1 MTSGTLRNTWIICK
15 HECFKRIRTRS
26 FLLTTFLMPGF
37 LAIIIGLPAFLG
49 ARANQDK
56 QRIVL
61 VCQRR
66 GLAEDIREALVGD
79 TRGTYRVTIDT
90 DVSETERRLL
100 MDDLNAN
107 RIDGFVWMDAQSIK
121 DGRAT
126 YERRSAGDFIWQQL
140 VRNSVSSAFNRM
152 RMEEYGIKPDQIKTV
167 LRGADLE
174 MRFSAGTSGDEGR
187 TAAAIITVLLLAT
200 VLFITLLSYGV
211 MIMRSVLDEKASR
224 VIEVLL
230 CSATPDELM
239 SGKILGVGAVGL
251 IQVVIWGAMGLAIA
265 APRGSG
271 PFAGVHLVP
280 LPLMIYFGVF
290 YLLGYLLYSAMFAAV
305 GAVFNSTDEAQ
316 HWNFVLI
323 SPLIFACTLIAPVAA
338 SPNSSLAVITSLIPF
353 CSPVL
358 MYMRLAVE
366 SPPGWQLGLCFVI
379 LIATIYVVQRIAAQ
393 IYRVGILMYGK
404 RPTVREVIKWLSY
417 A

>member
-1 MTSGTLRNTWIICK
+1 MSSGTLRNTWIICK
-15 HECFKRIRTRS
+15 HECLKRIRTRS
-26 FLLTTFLMPGF
+26 FLLTTLLMPAF
-37 LAIIIGLPAFLG
+37 LAMIVGLPAFLG
-49 ARANQDK
+49 ARAKRNN

-61 VCQRR
+61 VCPRPD
-66 GLAEDIREALVGD
+66 LAEDIRAGLVTDSQGS
-79 TRGTYRVTIDT
+79 YLITIDS
-90 DVSETERRLL
+90 DVSDAHRRRLT
-100 MDDLNAN
+100 DDLNAN
-107 RIDGFVWMDAQSIK
+107 RIDGFVWIDAESIK
-121 DGRAT
+121 QGRAI
-126 YERRSAGDFIWQQL
+126 YQRRLAGDFIWQQL
-140 VRNSVSSAFNRM
+140 VRNSVSNAFNRM
-152 RMEEYGIKPDQIKTV
+152 RMEEYGIKPDQITTV
-167 LRGADLE
+167 LRGAELE
-174 MRFSAGTSGDEGR
+174 MRLNGAKQSDANRD
-187 TAAAIITVLLLAT
+187 AAAVITVLLLAT

-211 MIMRSVLDEKASR
+211 MVMRSVLDEKASR

-251 IQVVIWGAMGLAIA
+251 IQVVIWGAMGVAIA
-265 APRGSG
+265 APRGSN
-271 PFAGVHLVP
+271 PMAGLRLVP
-280 LPLMIYFGVF
+280 LSQIIYFGIF

-338 SPNSSLAVITSLIPF
+338 LPNSSLAVVTSLIPF
-353 CSPVL
+353 CSPIL

-366 SPPGWQLGLCFVI
+366 QPPGWQIALCFAI
-379 LIATIYVVQRIAAQ
+379 LIATIYLVQRVAAR